1 MLALINEKGSGASLR
16 SIDAPEIRTQED
28 VKIKIQYCT
37 LCRDDMHVSDSF
49 TLFYGIVGHE
59 AAGIVEEAGAE
70 AELHGFHPGA
80 RVVLFP
86 IYSCGKCAYCLSQQ
100 PQYCLEAHLMQGV
113 LAEYVVRSYKQ
124 LIPLPDRYTFQQGC
138 LLEPVGDVLD
148 AVQRVEPTFSSD
160 VLLFGGGFFGQIML
174 RVLLSFGV
182 KQVVVVEPLEDRR
195 QLALRYGAAAA
206 FDSDDPDLQVKL
218 LQCTG
223 FRGFSLVIDTSARTD
238 VFDVSLPCIA
248 HGASFL
254 LAAYNDVYAKLSLP
268 VIHMYTGNIKIIWS
282 CFCGMNTMESAMHI
296 IERLRL
302 QDLITVEYPFAKS
315 DQAYRRYLRTDEL
328 KIGIAF

>member
-1 MLALINEKGSGASLR
+1 MLALINEKGANASLR
-16 SIDAPEIRTQED
+16 AIDTPKICTQED

-59 AAGIVEEAGAE
+59 AAGIVAEAGAE
-70 AELHGFHPGA
+70 AELHGFHPGD

-86 IYSCGKCAYCLSQQ
+86 VGSCGKCAYCLSQQ
-100 PQYCLEAHLMQGV
+100 PQYCPEAHLMQGV

-138 LLEPVGDVLD
+138 LMEPVGDVLE
-148 AVQRVEPTFSSD
+148 ALRKVEPAFSSD
-160 VLLFGGGFFGQIML
+160 VLLFGGGFIGQVML
-174 RVLLSFGV
+174 RVLLSLGV
-182 KQVVVVEPLEDRR
+182 KQVAVVEPLEERR
-195 QLALRYGAAAA
+195 QLALRHGAAAA

-223 FRGFSLVIDTSARTD
+223 FRGFNLVIDTSARTD
-238 VFDVSLPCIA
+238 IFDFSLPCVT

-254 LAAYNDVYAKLSLP
+254 LTAYNDVYAKLSFP
-268 VIHMYTGNIKIIWS
+268 VLHMYTGNIRIAWS
-282 CFCGMNTMESAMHI
+282 CLCGKNTMESAMHI

-315 DQAYRRYLRTDEL
+315 DLAYRRYLGMDEL